1 MTPIGKLT
9 LAIIGLRLFGANGF
23 LWGMLLGHIIIDRSL
38 VKKIIKTRLS
48 ELDDNI
54 RLLLPYKLYC
64 IYNRIARIIFADNR
78 EGIPYFMLLVEVER
92 N

>member
-9 LAIIGLRLFGANGF
+9 LAVLGLRWFGLSGL

-38 VKKIIKTRLS
+38 VKTYIKNRLN

-54 RLLLPYKLYC
+54 R
-64 IYNRIARIIFADNR
+64 F
-78 EGIPYFMLLVEVER
+78 
-92 N
+92 